1 MTAIALIDGNNF
13 YVSCERVFQPELE
26 GKPVVVLSN
35 NDGCVVA
42 RSQEVRALG
51 VAMGVP
57 WFKLRDLA
65 KQHGIIAR
73 SSNYTLYGDMSQ
85 RMHSVI
91 GQFAPEQEIYSIDE
105 TFLDLTG
112 FNRDLIEYGQQI
124 RQRVK
129 QWTGIPVCVGIG
141 SSKTLAKLANH
152 CAKKAHVQS
161 MADGVTDL
169 NQLSRSDL
177 NELFSGVEVG
187 EVWGVGRRIRERLNG
202 MGIET
207 VQQLKDS
214 SVSRIRSEFNVV
226 LARTVA
232 ELNGEACLNIEEIA
246 PPKQQIVSSRSF
258 GQPVTL
264 LQDLN
269 EAVVSYAS
277 RAAEKL
283 RRQNHVAGAIQ
294 VFVQTNP
301 FKPEEPQYNNGV
313 TVKLLNPTND
323 TFNLAEAA
331 LYGLKKIYRL
341 GYAYKK
347 AGVMLTDLCPAD
359 RVPVDLFSGFDGPET
374 QSANSHLATM
384 DEINAKMGRGTVRSA
399 GEGVQKA
406 WAMRSDNKSKAYTTD
421 WEQLAVVDC
430 C

>member
-42 RSQEVRALG
+42 RSAEVKALG
-51 VAMGVP
+51 VPMGIP
-57 WFKLRDLA
+57 WFKLKDLA
-65 KQHGIIAR
+65 KQHGIIAK

-91 GQFAPEQEIYSIDE
+91 AQFSPEQEIYSIDE

-112 FNRDLIEYGQQI
+112 FNRDLVAYGQDI
-124 RQRVK
+124 RQRVR

-152 CAKKAHVQS
+152 CSKKAHVPS
-161 MADGVTDL
+161 MTDGVTDL
-169 NQLSRSDL
+169 NQLSDSGLR
-177 NELFSGVEVG
+177 ELFSRIEVG
-187 EVWGVGRRIRERLNG
+187 EVWGVGRKIQERLAG

-214 SVSRIRSEFNVV
+214 SLSRIKKEFNVV

-232 ELNGEACLNIEEIA
+232 ELNGESCLALEEVA
-246 PPKQQIVSSRSF
+246 QPKQQIMSSRSF
-258 GQPVTL
+258 GQPVFL
-264 LQDLN
+264 LEDLN
-269 EAVVSYAS
+269 EAVVSYTS
-277 RAAEKL
+277 RACEKL
-283 RRQNHVAGAIQ
+283 RHQHHVAGSIQ
-294 VFVQTNP
+294 VYVRTNP
-301 FKPEEPQYNNGV
+301 FKPDEPQYNNGV
-313 TVKLLNPTND
+313 TVKLLHPTNN
-323 TFNLAEAA
+323 TFRLAEAA
-331 LYGLKKIYRL
+331 LYGLKKIYKL

-347 AGVMLTDLCPAD
+347 AGIMLTDLCPEN
-359 RVPVDLFSGFDGPET
+359 RVPVDLFSGFDLPET
-374 QSANSHLATM
+374 KRAKTLMATL

-399 GEGVQKA
+399 GEGIQKA
-406 WAMRSDNKSKAYTTD
+406 WAMRSNNKSNAFTTD
-421 WEQLAVVDC
+421 WKQLPIVGG
-430 C
+430 

>member
-51 VAMGVP
+51 VGMGVP

-65 KQHGIIAR
+65 KQHGIIAK
-73 SSNYTLYGDMSQ
+73 SSNYTLYADMSQ

-112 FNRDLIEYGQQI
+112 FNRDLIEYGIQI
-124 RQRVK
+124 RQRVR

-152 CAKKAHVQS
+152 SAKKVLVPE
-161 MADGVTDL
+161 MANGVVEFNQLSAREL
-169 NQLSRSDL
+169 NQLFGSID
-177 NELFSGVEVG
+177 VG
-187 EVWGVGRRIRERLNG
+187 EVWGVGRRNKERLY
-202 MGIET
+202 GIGIQT
-207 VQQLKDS
+207 VKDLRDVS
-214 SVSRIRSEFNVV
+214 ISRIKKEFNVV

-232 ELNGEACLNIEEIA
+232 ELNGESCLALEEVA

-258 GQPVTL
+258 GQPVYL
-264 LQDLN
+264 LEDLN

-283 RRQNHVAGAIQ
+283 RKQHHVAGAIQ
-294 VFVQTNP
+294 VFLQTNP
-301 FKPEEPQYNNGV
+301 FKPDEPQYNNAV
-313 TVKLLNPTND
+313 AVKLVKASDNSFRLS
-323 TFNLAEAA
+323 EAA
-331 LYGLKKIYRL
+331 LYGLKRIYKP

-347 AGVMLTDLCPAD
+347 AGVMLMSLCPANQL
-359 RVPVDLFSGFDGPET
+359 PVDLFSGFDEQDT
-374 QSANSHLATM
+374 QRAKNLMATL
-384 DEINAKMGRGTVRSA
+384 DEINARMGRGTVRSA
-399 GEGVQKA
+399 GEGIQKP
-406 WAMRSDNKSKAYTTD
+406 WAMRSDNKSSAFTTD
-421 WEQLAVVDC
+421 WGQLPLAT
-430 C
+430 

>member
-65 KQHGIIAR
+65 KQHGIIAK
-73 SSNYTLYGDMSQ
+73 SSNYTLYADMSQ
-85 RMHSVI
+85 RMHAVI
-91 GQFAPEQEIYSIDE
+91 GQFSPEQEIYSIDE

-112 FNRDLIEYGQQI
+112 FKRDLVDYGLQI

-152 CAKKAHVQS
+152 SAKKVLVPGMSNGAV
-161 MADGVTDL
+161 DF
-169 NQLSRSDL
+169 NQFSAQDL
-177 NELFSGVEVG
+177 NELFGRINVG
-187 EVWGVGRRIRERLNG
+187 EVWGVGRRYRERLYG
-202 MGIET
+202 LGIQT
-207 VQQLKDS
+207 VRDLRDS
-214 SVSRIRSEFNVV
+214 AVSRIKNEFNVV

-232 ELNGEACLNIEEIA
+232 ELNGECCLALEEVA

-258 GQPVTL
+258 GQPVYL
-264 LQDLN
+264 LEELN

-277 RAAEKL
+277 RASEKL
-283 RRQNHVAGAIQ
+283 RNQDHVAGAIQ
-294 VFVQTNP
+294 VFMQTNP
-301 FKPEEPQYNNGV
+301 FKPEEPQYNNAV
-313 TVKLLNPTND
+313 TVKLLKPTDNS
-323 TFNLAEAA
+323 FRLSEAA
-331 LYGLKKIYRL
+331 LYGLKRIYKP

-347 AGVMLTDLCPAD
+347 AGVMLMALCPID
-359 RVPVDLFSGFDGPET
+359 QVPVDLLSGFDEPT
-374 QSANSHLATM
+374 TNRAKNLMATL

-399 GEGVQKA
+399 GEGIQKA
-406 WAMRSDNKSKAYTTD
+406 WAMRSGNKSQAFTTD
-421 WEQLAVVDC
+421 WEQLATAV
-430 C
+430 

>member
-42 RSQEVRALG
+42 RSAEVKALG
-51 VAMGVP
+51 VPMGKP
-57 WFKLRDLA
+57 WFKLKDLA
-65 KQHGIIAR
+65 KQHGIIAK

-91 GQFAPEQEIYSIDE
+91 AQFSPEQEIYSIDE

-112 FNRDLIEYGQQI
+112 FNRDLVAYGQEI
-124 RQRVK
+124 RQRVR

-152 CAKKAHVQS
+152 CAKKAHLPS

-169 NQLSRSDL
+169 NQLSASGLRK
-177 NELFSGVEVG
+177 LFSRIEVG
-187 EVWGVGRRIRERLNG
+187 EVWGVGRKIQERLAG

-214 SVSRIRSEFNVV
+214 SLSRIKKEFNVV

-232 ELNGEACLNIEEIA
+232 ELNGESCLALEEVA
-246 PPKQQIVSSRSF
+246 QPKQQIMSSRSF
-258 GQPVTL
+258 GQPVFL
-264 LQDLN
+264 LEDLN
-269 EAVVSYAS
+269 EAVVSYTS
-277 RAAEKL
+277 RACEKL
-283 RRQNHVAGAIQ
+283 RHQHHVAGSIQ
-294 VFVQTNP
+294 VYVRTNP
-301 FKPEEPQYNNGV
+301 FKPDEPQYNNGV
-313 TVKLLNPTND
+313 TVKLLHPTNN
-323 TFNLAEAA
+323 TFRLAEAA
-331 LYGLKKIYRL
+331 LYGLKKIYKL

-347 AGVMLTDLCPAD
+347 AGIMLTDLCPEN
-359 RVPVDLFSGFDGPET
+359 RVPVDLFSGFDLPET
-374 QSANSHLATM
+374 KRAKTLMATL

-399 GEGVQKA
+399 GEGIQKA
-406 WAMRSDNKSKAYTTD
+406 WAMRSNNKSNAFTTD
-421 WEQLAVVDC
+421 WKQLPIVGG
-430 C
+430 

>member
-1 MTAIALIDGNNF
+1 MTMTAIALIDGNNF

-42 RSQEVRALG
+42 RSAEVKALG
-51 VAMGVP
+51 VPMGMP
-57 WFKLRDLA
+57 WFKLKDLA
-65 KQHGIIAR
+65 KQHGIIAK

-91 GQFAPEQEIYSIDE
+91 AQFSPEQEIYSIDE

-112 FNRDLIEYGQQI
+112 FNRDLVAYSQEI
-124 RQRVK
+124 RQRVR

-152 CAKKAHVQS
+152 CAKKAHVPS

-169 NQLSRSDL
+169 NQLSASGLR
-177 NELFSGVEVG
+177 ELFSRIEVG
-187 EVWGVGRRIRERLNG
+187 EVWGVGRKIQERLGG

-214 SVSRIRSEFNVV
+214 SLSRIKKEFNVV

-232 ELNGEACLNIEEIA
+232 ELNGESCLALEEVA
-246 PPKQQIVSSRSF
+246 SPKQQIMSSRSF
-258 GQPVTL
+258 GQPIFFL
-264 LQDLN
+264 EDLN
-269 EAVVSYAS
+269 EAVVSYTS
-277 RAAEKL
+277 RACEKL
-283 RRQNHVAGAIQ
+283 RHQNHVAGSIQ
-294 VFVQTNP
+294 VYLRTNP
-301 FKPEEPQYNNGV
+301 FKPDEPQYNNGV
-313 TVKLLNPTND
+313 TVKLLHPTNN
-323 TFNLAEAA
+323 TFRLAEAA
-331 LYGLKKIYRL
+331 LYGLKKIFKL

-347 AGVMLTDLCPAD
+347 AGIMLTDLCPEHQ
-359 RVPVDLFSGFDGPET
+359 VPVDLFSGFNLPET
-374 QSANSHLATM
+374 QRAKTLMATL

-399 GEGVQKA
+399 GEGIQKP
-406 WAMRSDNKSKAYTTD
+406 WAMRSGNKSNAFTTD
-421 WEQLAVVDC
+421 WGQLAVVS
-430 C
+430 

>member
-51 VAMGVP
+51 VGMGVP
-57 WFKLRDLA
+57 WFKIKDLA
-65 KQHGIIAR
+65 NQHGIIAR

-112 FNRDLIEYGQQI
+112 FNRDLIDYGQQI
-124 RQRVK
+124 RQRVR

-152 CAKKAHVQS
+152 CAKKAHVKS
-161 MADGVTDL
+161 MANGVTDL
-169 NQLSRSDL
+169 NQVSPNDL
-177 NELFSGVEVG
+177 NELFSRVEVG

-214 SVSRIRSEFNVV
+214 SVSRIKNEFNVV

-232 ELNGEACLNIEEIA
+232 ELNGEACLSIEEIA
-246 PPKQQIVSSRSF
+246 PPKQQIMSSRSF
-258 GQPVTL
+258 GQPVFML
-264 LQDLN
+264 EDLN
-269 EAVVSYAS
+269 EAVVSYTS

-283 RRQNHVAGAIQ
+283 RHQNHVAGAIQ

-301 FKPEEPQYNNGV
+301 FKADEPQYNNGV
-313 TVKLLNPTND
+313 TVKLLHPTNNS
-323 TFNLAEAA
+323 FLLAEAA
-331 LYGLKKIYRL
+331 LYGLKRIFKQ

-347 AGVMLTDLCPAD
+347 AGVMLTALIPANQ
-359 RVPVDLFSGFDGPET
+359 VPVDLFSGFEEPET
-374 QSANSHLATM
+374 QRARNLMATL

-399 GEGVQKA
+399 GEGMQKS

-421 WEQLAVVDC
+421 WEQLAIAT
-430 C
+430 

>member
-42 RSQEVRALG
+42 RSAEVKALG
-51 VAMGVP
+51 VPMGIP
-57 WFKLRDLA
+57 WFKLKDLA
-65 KQHGIIAR
+65 KQHGIIAK

-91 GQFAPEQEIYSIDE
+91 AQFSPEQEIYSIDE

-112 FNRDLIEYGQQI
+112 FNRDLVAYGQEI
-124 RQRVK
+124 RQRVR

-152 CAKKAHVQS
+152 CAKKAHVPS

-169 NQLSRSDL
+169 NQLSASGLR
-177 NELFSGVEVG
+177 ELFSRIEVG
-187 EVWGVGRRIRERLNG
+187 EVWGVGRKLQERLGG

-214 SVSRIRSEFNVV
+214 SLSRIKKEFNVV

-232 ELNGEACLNIEEIA
+232 ELNGESCLALEEVA
-246 PPKQQIVSSRSF
+246 PPKQQIMSSRSF
-258 GQPVTL
+258 GQPIFFL
-264 LQDLN
+264 EDLN
-269 EAVVSYAS
+269 EAVVSYTS
-277 RAAEKL
+277 RASEKL
-283 RRQNHVAGAIQ
+283 RHQNHVAGSIQ
-294 VFVQTNP
+294 VYLRTNP
-301 FKPEEPQYNNGV
+301 FKPDEPQYNNGV
-313 TVKLLNPTND
+313 TVKLLHPTNN
-323 TFNLAEAA
+323 TFRLAEAA
-331 LYGLKKIYRL
+331 LYGLKKIFKL

-347 AGVMLTDLCPAD
+347 AGIMLTDLCPEHQ
-359 RVPVDLFSGFDGPET
+359 VPVDLFSGFDLPET
-374 QSANSHLATM
+374 QRAKTLMATL

-399 GEGVQKA
+399 GEGIQKA
-406 WAMRSDNKSKAYTTD
+406 WAMRSGNKSKAFTTD
-421 WEQLAVVDC
+421 WEQLPIVGR
-430 C
+430 

>member
-42 RSQEVRALG
+42 RSAEVKALG
-51 VAMGVP
+51 VPMGIP
-57 WFKLRDLA
+57 WFKLKDLA
-65 KQHGIIAR
+65 KQHGIIAK

-91 GQFAPEQEIYSIDE
+91 AQFSPEQEIYSIDE

-112 FNRDLIEYGQQI
+112 FNRDLVAYGQDI
-124 RQRVK
+124 RQRVR

-152 CAKKAHVQS
+152 CAKKAHVPS
-161 MADGVTDL
+161 MTDGVTDL
-169 NQLSRSDL
+169 NQLSDSGLR
-177 NELFSGVEVG
+177 ELFSRIEVG
-187 EVWGVGRRIRERLNG
+187 EVWGVGRKIQERLAG

-214 SVSRIRSEFNVV
+214 SLSRIKKEFNVV

-232 ELNGEACLNIEEIA
+232 ELNGESCLALEEVA
-246 PPKQQIVSSRSF
+246 QPKQQIMSSRSF
-258 GQPVTL
+258 GQPVFL
-264 LQDLN
+264 LEDLN
-269 EAVVSYAS
+269 EAVVSYTS
-277 RAAEKL
+277 RACEKL
-283 RRQNHVAGAIQ
+283 RHQHHVAGSIQ
-294 VFVQTNP
+294 VYVRTNP
-301 FKPEEPQYNNGV
+301 FKPDEPQYNNGV
-313 TVKLLNPTND
+313 TVKLLHPTNN
-323 TFNLAEAA
+323 TFRLAEAA
-331 LYGLKKIYRL
+331 LYGLKKIYKL

-347 AGVMLTDLCPAD
+347 AGIMLTDLCPEN
-359 RVPVDLFSGFDGPET
+359 RVPVDLFSGFDLPET
-374 QSANSHLATM
+374 KRAKTLMATL

-399 GEGVQKA
+399 GEGIQKA
-406 WAMRSDNKSKAYTTD
+406 WAMRSNNKSNAFTTD
-421 WEQLAVVDC
+421 WKQLPIVGG
-430 C
+430 

>member
-65 KQHGIIAR
+65 KQHGIVAK
-73 SSNYTLYGDMSQ
+73 SSNYTLYADMSQ

-112 FNRDLIEYGQQI
+112 FRRDLVEYGLQI
-124 RQRVK
+124 RQRVR

-152 CAKKAHVQS
+152 SAKKVLVPD
-161 MADGVTDL
+161 MANGVVNFNQMSASEL
-169 NQLSRSDL
+169 NH
-177 NELFSGVEVG
+177 LFGSIDVG
-187 EVWGVGRRIRERLNG
+187 EVWGVGRKHKERLCG
-202 MGIET
+202 LGIQT
-207 VQQLKDS
+207 VRDLRDC
-214 SVSRIRSEFNVV
+214 SVSRIKQEFNVV

-232 ELNGEACLNIEEIA
+232 ELNGESCLVLEEVA

-258 GQPVTL
+258 GQPIYL
-264 LQDLN
+264 LEDLN

-277 RAAEKL
+277 RASEKL
-283 RRQNHVAGAIQ
+283 RKQQHVAGAIQ
-294 VFVQTNP
+294 VFLQTNP
-301 FKPEEPQYNNGV
+301 FKPDEPQYNNGV
-313 TVKLLNPTND
+313 TVKLVKPTDNS
-323 TFNLAEAA
+323 FRLSEAA
-331 LYGLKKIYRL
+331 LYGLKRIYKP

-347 AGVMLTDLCPAD
+347 AGVMLMSLCPAD
-359 RVPVDLFSGFDGPET
+359 QVPVDLFSTFDEPET
-374 QSANSHLATM
+374 QRAKNLMATL

-399 GEGVQKA
+399 GEGIQKA
-406 WAMRSDNKSKAYTTD
+406 WAMRSDNKSKAFTTD
-421 WEQLAVVDC
+421 WSQLPVAL
-430 C
+430 

>member
-51 VAMGVP
+51 VPMGAP

-65 KQHGIIAR
+65 KQHSIIAK
-73 SSNYTLYGDMSQ
+73 SSNYTLYADMSQ

-112 FNRDLIEYGQQI
+112 FNRDLIEYGTQI
-124 RQRVK
+124 RQRVR

-152 CAKKAHVQS
+152 SAKKGLVPE
-161 MADGVTDL
+161 MPNGIVNF
-169 NQLSRSDL
+169 NQLYFTEL
-177 NELFSGVEVG
+177 NKLFSTIDVS
-187 EVWGVGRRIRERLNG
+187 EVWGVGRRNKERLYG
-202 MGIET
+202 LGIQT
-207 VQQLKDS
+207 VKDLRDAS
-214 SVSRIRSEFNVV
+214 LSRIKKEFNVV

-232 ELNGEACLNIEEIA
+232 ELNGESCLALEEVA

-258 GQPVTL
+258 GQPIYL
-264 LQDLN
+264 LEDLN
-269 EAVVSYAS
+269 EAVISYAS
-277 RAAEKL
+277 RASEKL
-283 RRQNHVAGAIQ
+283 RKQHHVAGAIQ
-294 VFVQTNP
+294 VFLQTNP
-301 FKPEEPQYNNGV
+301 FKPDEPQYNNGV
-313 TVKLLNPTND
+313 TVKLVKPTDNA
-323 TFNLAEAA
+323 FRLSEAA
-331 LYGLKKIYRL
+331 LYGLKRIYKP

-347 AGVMLTDLCPAD
+347 AGVMLMSLCPANL
-359 RVPVDLFSGFDGPET
+359 VPVDLFTGFDEPET
-374 QSANSHLATM
+374 ERAKNLMATL

-399 GEGVQKA
+399 GEGIQKA
-406 WAMRSDNKSKAYTTD
+406 WAMRSGNKSRAFTTD
-421 WEQLAVVDC
+421 WEQLAVAI
-430 C
+430 

>member
-42 RSQEVRALG
+42 RSAEVKALG
-51 VAMGVP
+51 VPMGMP
-57 WFKLRDLA
+57 WFKLKDLA
-65 KQHGIIAR
+65 KQHGIIAK

-91 GQFAPEQEIYSIDE
+91 AQFSPEQEIYSIDE

-112 FNRDLIEYGQQI
+112 FNRDLVAYGQEI
-124 RQRVK
+124 RQRVR

-152 CAKKAHVQS
+152 CAKKAHVPS

-169 NQLSRSDL
+169 NQLSASGLR
-177 NELFSGVEVG
+177 ELFSRIEVG
-187 EVWGVGRRIRERLNG
+187 EVWGVGRKIQERLGG

-214 SVSRIRSEFNVV
+214 SLSRIKKEFNVV

-232 ELNGEACLNIEEIA
+232 ELNGESCLALEEVA
-246 PPKQQIVSSRSF
+246 SPKQQIMSSRSF
-258 GQPVTL
+258 GQPIFFL
-264 LQDLN
+264 EDLN
-269 EAVVSYAS
+269 EAVVSYTS
-277 RAAEKL
+277 RACEKL
-283 RRQNHVAGAIQ
+283 RRQNCVAGSIQ
-294 VFVQTNP
+294 VYVRTNP
-301 FKPEEPQYNNGV
+301 FKPDEPQYNNGV
-313 TVKLLNPTND
+313 TVKLLHPTNN
-323 TFNLAEAA
+323 TFRLAEAA
-331 LYGLKKIYRL
+331 LYGLKKIFKL

-347 AGVMLTDLCPAD
+347 AGIMLTDLCPEHQ
-359 RVPVDLFSGFDGPET
+359 VPVDLFSGFDLPET
-374 QSANSHLATM
+374 QKAKTLMATL

-399 GEGVQKA
+399 GEGIQKA
-406 WAMRSDNKSKAYTTD
+406 WAMRSDNKSKAFTTD
-421 WEQLAVVDC
+421 WEQLAVAI
-430 C
+430 

>member
-51 VAMGVP
+51 VGMGVP

-112 FNRDLIEYGQQI
+112 FNRDLIDYGQQI
-124 RQRVK
+124 RQRVR

-152 CAKKAHVQS
+152 CAKKAHVPA
-161 MADGVTDL
+161 MANGVTDL
-169 NQLSRSDL
+169 NQLSPSDL
-177 NELFSGVEVG
+177 KDLFSRVEVG

-214 SVSRIRSEFNVV
+214 SVSRIKNEFNVV

-232 ELNGEACLNIEEIA
+232 ELNGESCLSLEEVA
-246 PPKQQIVSSRSF
+246 PPKQQIMSSRSF
-258 GQPVTL
+258 GQPVFML
-264 LQDLN
+264 DDLS
-269 EAVVSYAS
+269 EAVVSYTS

-283 RRQNHVAGAIQ
+283 RHQNHVAGAIQ

-301 FKPEEPQYNNGV
+301 FKSDEPQYNNGV
-313 TVKLLNPTND
+313 TVKLLHPTNNS
-323 TFNLAEAA
+323 FLLAEAA
-331 LYGLKKIYRL
+331 LYGLKRIFKQ

-347 AGVMLTDLCPAD
+347 AGVMLTALIPANQ
-359 RVPVDLFSGFDGPET
+359 VPVDLFSGFEEPET
-374 QSANSHLATM
+374 QRARNLMATL
-384 DEINAKMGRGTVRSA
+384 DEINARMGRGTVRSA
-399 GEGVQKA
+399 GEGMQKS

-421 WEQLAVVDC
+421 WAQLAIAN
-430 C
+430 

>member
-42 RSQEVRALG
+42 RSAEVKALG
-51 VAMGVP
+51 VPMGIP
-57 WFKLRDLA
+57 WFKLKDLA
-65 KQHGIIAR
+65 KQHGIIAK

-91 GQFAPEQEIYSIDE
+91 AQFSPEQEIYSIDE

-112 FNRDLIEYGQQI
+112 FNRDLVAYGQEI
-124 RQRVK
+124 RQRVR

-152 CAKKAHVQS
+152 CAKKAHVPS

-169 NQLSRSDL
+169 NQLSASGLRK
-177 NELFSGVEVG
+177 LFSRIEVG
-187 EVWGVGRRIRERLNG
+187 EVWGVGRKIQERLAG

-214 SVSRIRSEFNVV
+214 SLSRIKKEFNVV

-232 ELNGEACLNIEEIA
+232 ELNGESCLALEEVA
-246 PPKQQIVSSRSF
+246 QPKQQIMSSRSF
-258 GQPVTL
+258 GQPVFL
-264 LQDLN
+264 LEDLN
-269 EAVVSYAS
+269 EAVVSYTS
-277 RAAEKL
+277 RACEKL
-283 RRQNHVAGAIQ
+283 RHQHHVAGSIQ
-294 VFVQTNP
+294 VYVRTNP
-301 FKPEEPQYNNGV
+301 FKPDEPQYNNGV
-313 TVKLLNPTND
+313 TVKLLHPTNN
-323 TFNLAEAA
+323 TFRLAEAA
-331 LYGLKKIYRL
+331 LYGLKKIYKL

-347 AGVMLTDLCPAD
+347 AGIMLTDLCPEN
-359 RVPVDLFSGFDGPET
+359 RVPVDLFSGFDLPET
-374 QSANSHLATM
+374 QRAKTLMATL

-399 GEGVQKA
+399 GEGIQKA
-406 WAMRSDNKSKAYTTD
+406 WAMRSNNKSNAFTTD
-421 WEQLAVVDC
+421 WKQLPIVGG
-430 C
+430 

>member
-51 VAMGVP
+51 VPMGAP

-65 KQHGIIAR
+65 KQHGIIAK
-73 SSNYTLYGDMSQ
+73 SSNYTLYADMSQ

-112 FNRDLIEYGQQI
+112 FNRDLVEYGLQI
-124 RQRVK
+124 RQRVR

-152 CAKKAHVQS
+152 SAKKVLVPD
-161 MADGVTDL
+161 MANGVVNFNQMSSPDL
-169 NQLSRSDL
+169 NQL
-177 NELFSGVEVG
+177 FSNIDVG
-187 EVWGVGRRIRERLNG
+187 EVWGVGRRNKERLY
-202 MGIET
+202 GIGIQT
-207 VQQLKDS
+207 VKDLRDS
-214 SVSRIRSEFNVV
+214 SVSRIKQEFNVV

-232 ELNGEACLNIEEIA
+232 ELNGESCLALEEVT

-258 GQPVTL
+258 GQPIYL
-264 LQDLN
+264 LEDLN
-269 EAVVSYAS
+269 EAVISYAS
-277 RAAEKL
+277 RASEKL
-283 RRQNHVAGAIQ
+283 RKQQHVAGAIQ
-294 VFVQTNP
+294 VFLQTNP
-301 FKPEEPQYNNGV
+301 FKPDEPQYNNGV
-313 TVKLLNPTND
+313 TVKLVKPTDNA
-323 TFNLAEAA
+323 FRLSEAA
-331 LYGLKKIYRL
+331 LYGLKRIFKP

-347 AGVMLTDLCPAD
+347 AGVMLMSLCPAD
-359 RVPVDLFSGFDGPET
+359 QVPVDLFSGFDEPDT
-374 QSANSHLATM
+374 QRAKNLMATL

-399 GEGVQKA
+399 GEGIQKA
-406 WAMRSDNKSKAYTTD
+406 WAMRSDNKSKAFTTD
-421 WEQLAVVDC
+421 WNQLAVVG
-430 C
+430 

>member
-1 MTAIALIDGNNF
+1 MTSIALIDGNNF
-13 YVSCERVFQPELE
+13 YVSCERVFQPQLE

-51 VAMGVP
+51 VGMGVP

-73 SSNYTLYGDMSQ
+73 SSNYTLYGDISQ

-124 RQRVK
+124 RQRVR

-161 MADGVTDL
+161 MANGVTDL
-169 NQLSRSDL
+169 NQLSESEL
-177 NELFSGVEVG
+177 HELFNRVDVG
-187 EVWGVGRRIRERLNG
+187 EVWGVGRRIKERLVG
-202 MGIET
+202 IGIET

-214 SVSRIRSEFNVV
+214 SVSRIKNEFNVV

-232 ELNGEACLNIEEIA
+232 ELNGEACLTLEEVA
-246 PPKQQIVSSRSF
+246 PPKQQIMSSRSF
-258 GQPVTL
+258 GQPVFL
-264 LQDLN
+264 LEDLN
-269 EAVVSYAS
+269 EAVVSYTS

-283 RRQNHVAGAIQ
+283 RHQHHVAGAIQ

-301 FKPEEPQYNNGV
+301 FQPDEPQYNNGV
-313 TVKLLNPTND
+313 TVKLLTPTDNS
-323 TFNLAEAA
+323 FKLAEAA
-331 LYGLKKIYRL
+331 LYGLKRIYKL

-347 AGVMLTDLCPAD
+347 AGIMLTDLCPVS
-359 RVPVDLFSGFDGPET
+359 RVPVDLFSGFDEPET
-374 QSANSHLATM
+374 ARAKNLMATL
-384 DEINAKMGRGTVRSA
+384 DEINARMGRGTIRSA
-399 GEGVQKA
+399 GEGLQKS
-406 WAMRSDNKSKAYTTD
+406 WAMRSGNKSRAFTTD
-421 WEQLAVVDC
+421 WRELAVAI
-430 C
+430 